1 MYKILLADNEGVVL
15 NALINMIHSH
25 FHENCDIRVSTTT
38 LYTRTLARKF
48 VPDIAIINIQ
58 MPGMRGFEVVREI
71 RSYHLK
77 CLFITVSASDKAYYH
92 TESKNLN
99 ILAHLTKPLFREKV
113 LPVLE
118 TAISMVA
125 HSQKRQQQNRMV
137 QERFDAAVPVVEHG
151 LINQLFFPDSYAKS
165 LKQYKTLLGISQNY
179 GRIVTITFGE
189 LPPSADSPHVPAAAG
204 TARSGDSAADPGK
217 VRSSISADES
227 KASHAAD
234 PGSYDRAAMRA
245 LLQQKKDALQ
255 NPVGSAVHLQK
266 DYMKFRETVL
276 ESIPQAV
283 IGPVMGNHVL
293 LLVPCWKDAETS
305 KEYFT
310 TLRTLNAL
318 TESLEDVFDGLSFC
332 IEAAPVAPLTEL
344 QAPSAL

>member
-15 NALINMIHSH
+15 DALINMIHSH
-25 FHENCDIRVSTTT
+25 FHENCDIRVSKTA

-71 RSYHLK
+71 RSFHLK
-77 CLFITVSASDKAYYH
+77 CIFITVSASDKAFYH

-99 ILAHLTKPLFREKV
+99 ILAHITKPLFREKV
-113 LPVLE
+113 VPVLE

-189 LPPSADSPHVPAAAG
+189 LPPSADEPHAPADAG
-204 TARSGDSAADPGK
+204 EPGGSSTRTASATVRQSDSFVQSAA
-217 VRSSISADES
+217 S
-227 KASHAAD
+227 
-234 PGSYDRAAMRA
+234 GSYDRAAARA
-245 LLQQKKDALQ
+245 LLMQKKDALQ

-276 ESIPQAV
+276 ENLPQAV
-283 IGPVMGNHVL
+283 TGPVMGNHVL
-293 LLVPCWKDAETS
+293 LIVPCWKETETS
-305 KEYFT
+305 REYSAFLT
-310 TLRTLNAL
+310 TLDAL
-318 TESLEDVFDGLSFC
+318 TETLEDIFEGLSFC
-332 IEAAPVAPLTEL
+332 IEAAPVAPLAEL
-344 QAPSAL
+344 QAPI

>member
-25 FHENCDIRVSTTT
+25 FHENCDIRVSKTA
-38 LYTRTLARKF
+38 LYTRTLARRF

-77 CLFITVSASDKAYYH
+77 CIFITVSASDKAFYH

-113 LPVLE
+113 LPVLD

-125 HSQKRQQQNRMV
+125 HSQKRQQQNRMI

-151 LINQLFFPDSYAKS
+151 LINQLFFSDSYAKS
-165 LKQYKTLLGISQNY
+165 LKQYKTLLGIPQNY
-179 GRIVTITFGE
+179 GRTVTITFGE
-189 LPPSADSPHVPAAAG
+189 LPPNADIPAPAVSSVQTGAAG
-204 TARSGDSAADPGK
+204 N
-217 VRSSISADES
+217 
-227 KASHAAD
+227 
-234 PGSYDRAAMRA
+234 YDRAAARA

-276 ESIPQAV
+276 ENLPQAV
-283 IGPVMGNHVL
+283 TGPVMGNHVL
-293 LLVPCWKDAETS
+293 LLVPCWKETETS
-305 KEYFT
+305 KEYT
-310 TLRTLNAL
+310 SLLRTLDTL
-318 TESLEDVFDGLSFC
+318 TEALEDVFDGLSFC
-332 IEAAPVAPLTEL
+332 IETAPVAPLTEMR
-344 QAPSAL
+344 APLHML

>member
-204 TARSGDSAADPGK
+204 TARSGDSAADPG
-217 VRSSISADES
+217 
-227 KASHAAD
+227 
-234 PGSYDRAAMRA
+234 SYDRAAMRA

>member
-77 CLFITVSASDKAYYH
+77 CLFITVSASYKAYYH

-179 GRIVTITFGE
+179 GRLVTITFGE
-189 LPPSADSPHVPAAAG
+189 LPPSADSPHIPA
-204 TARSGDSAADPGK
+204 TARAARFGDSSADPGG
-217 VRSSISADES
+217 VHSSISVDES

-234 PGSYDRAAMRA
+234 PSSYDRAAMRA
-245 LLQQKKDALQ
+245 LLQQKKDALL

-305 KEYFT
+305 KEYFA

-318 TESLEDVFDGLSFC
+318 KESLEDVFDGLSFC
-332 IEAAPVAPLTEL
+332 IEASPVAQLAEM
-344 QAPSAL
+344 QAPGTF

>member
-25 FHENCDIRVSTTT
+25 FHENCDIRVSKTA

-71 RSYHLK
+71 RSFHLK
-77 CLFITVSASDKAYYH
+77 CIFITVSASDKAFYH

-113 LPVLE
+113 MPVLE

-151 LINQLFFPDSYAKS
+151 LINQLFFPDSFAKS

-189 LPPSADSPHVPAAAG
+189 LPPSADSPHTPAATGKSDGSDSRTAPAAARKTG
-204 TARSGDSAADPGK
+204 FPAQTAAA
-217 VRSSISADES
+217 
-227 KASHAAD
+227 
-234 PGSYDRAAMRA
+234 GSYDRAAARA

-276 ESIPQAV
+276 ENLPQAV
-283 IGPVMGNHVL
+283 TGPVMGNHVL
-293 LLVPCWKDAETS
+293 LLVPCWKETETS
-305 KEYFT
+305 KEYT
-310 TLRTLNAL
+310 TLLRTLDAL
-318 TESLEDVFDGLSFC
+318 TETLEDVFNGLSFC
-332 IEAAPVAPLTEL
+332 IETAPVEPLAEMRAPLQT
-344 QAPSAL
+344 P

>member
-204 TARSGDSAADPGK
+204 TARSGDSAADPG
-217 VRSSISADES
+217 
-227 KASHAAD
+227 
-234 PGSYDRAAMRA
+234 SYDRAAMRA

-266 DYMKFRETVL
+266 DYMKFRKTVL

>member
-1 MYKILLADNEGVVL
+1 MRTVISACQRRRF
-15 NALINMIHSH
+15 IHG
-25 FHENCDIRVSTTT
+25 R
-38 LYTRTLARKF
+38 LR
-48 VPDIAIINIQ
+48 
-58 MPGMRGFEVVREI
+58 
-71 RSYHLK
+71 
-77 CLFITVSASDKAYYH
+77 DKAYYH

-204 TARSGDSAADPGK
+204 TARSGDSAADPG
-217 VRSSISADES
+217 
-227 KASHAAD
+227 
-234 PGSYDRAAMRA
+234 SYDRAAMRA